1 MGAEWNINVEKA
13 ADVSLTPV
21 CEACGAVLSRGRHQN
36 NCGKAAI
43 EQAMDTTTR
52 RLQLELLERAILR
65 SGLQLVVAE
74 TTLMQMRRKHA
85 ARVAEWR
92 RQQEGAVA

>member
-1 MGAEWNINVEKA
+1 MGAEWNINVEAA

-43 EQAMDTTTR
+43 EQAMDTT
-52 RLQLELLERAILR
+52 
-65 SGLQLVVAE
+65 
-74 TTLMQMRRKHA
+74 
-85 ARVAEWR
+85 ARVAEWT
-92 RQQEGAVA
+92 RQQEAGKEGVVA